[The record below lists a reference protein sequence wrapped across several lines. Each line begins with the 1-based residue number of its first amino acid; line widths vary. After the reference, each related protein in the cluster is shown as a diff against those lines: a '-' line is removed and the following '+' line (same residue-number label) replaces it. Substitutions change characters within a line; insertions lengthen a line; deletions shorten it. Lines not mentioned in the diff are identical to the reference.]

1 MLPRLKVMWEDGH
14 ASPATL
20 ELDANGLQIAQKVV
34 CSAFDDV
41 AAGAVPLGTL
51 RATQALIHPRTIRA
65 LLDGALLTCA
75 PILVVECGCARYIR
89 DGHHRA
95 VAHAL
100 QGAWV
105 LQARV
110 IRVDPE

>member
-1 MLPRLKVMWEDGH
+1 MPTRLRVRWEDGH
-14 ASPATL
+14 ISPPTL
-20 ELDANGLQIAQKVV
+20 ELDVNGLQIVQKVV

-41 AAGAVPLGTL
+41 PAGVVPLGTL

-75 PILVVECGCARYIR
+75 PILVVEYGCARYIR

-95 VAHAL
+95 VTHAL

-110 IRVDPE
+110 IRVTPE